1 MPRGRKPG
9 IATVKTS
16 KTEKT
21 QGKLAKA
28 IAAKQADKI
37 ANPPMVAGAIARTER
52 LAQPIDYTPTI
63 EEISDS
69 LRHIH
74 STLHVFATSL
84 LSFMTR
90 MEGAPTLVRMTA
102 TEANFNKDVMLN
114 EAPGITPLGEVKPR
128 KARKAKETP
137 AVPEVP
143 PQTEIEKAD
152 DEAQSIVEIPPLPE
166 KVVAKVAVPSFEEMR
181 AAAVALAGKENGRA
195 RLTAILQAEAGV
207 ANLSGVTDEK
217 RAAVIKALVEAAGG

>member
-52 LAQPIDYTPTI
+52 YSQAPDYTPTV
-63 EEISDS
+63 EDISDS

-74 STLHVFATSL
+74 STLHIFATSML
-84 LSFMTR
+84 AFMTR
-90 MEGAPTLVRMTA
+90 MEGAPVLVKVPVET
-102 TEANFNKDVMLN
+102 TEG
-114 EAPGITPLGEVKPR
+114 PGITPLGEVKPR
-128 KARKAKETP
+128 KARKAKVEEP
-137 AVPEVP
+137 EVQAVPEVP
-143 PQTEIEKAD
+143 PEVEAVQTAAV
-152 DEAQSIVEIPPLPE
+152 EAVPE
-166 KVVAKVAVPSFEEMR
+166 KPIAKVAVPSFEEMR

>member
-52 LAQPIDYTPTI
+52 YSQAPDYTPTV
-63 EEISDS
+63 EDISDS

-74 STLHVFATSL
+74 STLHIFATSML
-84 LSFMTR
+84 AFMTR
-90 MEGAPTLVRMTA
+90 MEGAPVLVKVPVET
-102 TEANFNKDVMLN
+102 TEG
-114 EAPGITPLGEVKPR
+114 PGITPLGEVKPR
-128 KARKAKETP
+128 RGRKAK
-137 AVPEVP
+137 A
-143 PQTEIEKAD
+143 EIEKAD
-152 DEAQSIVEIPPLPE
+152 DEAQGLVSVPEVPPEVEAVQTAAVEKAVPE
-166 KVVAKVAVPSFEEMR
+166 KPKTVTFEEMR
-181 AAAVALAGKENGRA
+181 GAAVALAGKENGRA

-207 ANLSGVTDEK
+207 ANLSGVPEEK
-217 RAAVIKALVEAAGG
+217 RAAVVKALTEAANG

>member
-90 MEGAPTLVRMTA
+90 MEGAPVLVKVPVET
-102 TEANFNKDVMLN
+102 T

-128 KARKAKETP
+128 RGRKAK
-137 AVPEVP
+137 A
-143 PQTEIEKAD
+143 EIEKAD
-152 DEAQSIVEIPPLPE
+152 DEAQGLVSVPEVPPEVEKAPEVEAVPE
-166 KVVAKVAVPSFEEMR
+166 KPIAKVAVPSFEEMR

>member
-28 IAAKQADKI
+28 IAAKQADKA
-37 ANPPMVAGAIARTER
+37 ANPPMVAGAIART
-52 LAQPIDYTPTI
+52 APVVFPDYTA
-63 EEISDS
+63 EVGEIADS

-74 STLHVFATSL
+74 STLHILSSALLAWSTRDVAATIVQ
-84 LSFMTR
+84 TIT
-90 MEGAPTLVRMTA
+90 APV
-102 TEANFNKDVMLN
+102 

-128 KARKAKETP
+128 RGRKAK
-137 AVPEVP
+137 A
-143 PQTEIEKAD
+143 EIEKAD
-152 DEAQSIVEIPPLPE
+152 DEAQGLVAVPGEPVSQMVAEAEHDAAKVEAVPE
-166 KVVAKVAVPSFEEMR
+166 KPAAKVAVPSFEEMR

>member
-52 LAQPIDYTPTI
+52 YSQAPDYTPTV
-63 EEISDS
+63 EDISDS

-74 STLHVFATSL
+74 STLHIFATSML
-84 LSFMTR
+84 AFMTR
-90 MEGAPTLVRMTA
+90 MEGAPVLVKVPVET
-102 TEANFNKDVMLN
+102 TEG
-114 EAPGITPLGEVKPR
+114 PGITPLGEVKPR

>member
-37 ANPPMVAGAIARTER
+37 ANPPMVAGAIART
-52 LAQPIDYTPTI
+52 APVVFPDYTA
-63 EEISDS
+63 EVGEIADS

-74 STLHVFATSL
+74 STLHILSSALLAWSTRDVAATIVQ
-84 LSFMTR
+84 TIT
-90 MEGAPTLVRMTA
+90 APV
-102 TEANFNKDVMLN
+102 

-128 KARKAKETP
+128 RGRKAK
-137 AVPEVP
+137 A
-143 PQTEIEKAD
+143 EIEKAD
-152 DEAQSIVEIPPLPE
+152 DEAQGLVSVPEVPPEVEKAPEVEAVPE
-166 KVVAKVAVPSFEEMR
+166 KPAAKVAVPSFEEMR